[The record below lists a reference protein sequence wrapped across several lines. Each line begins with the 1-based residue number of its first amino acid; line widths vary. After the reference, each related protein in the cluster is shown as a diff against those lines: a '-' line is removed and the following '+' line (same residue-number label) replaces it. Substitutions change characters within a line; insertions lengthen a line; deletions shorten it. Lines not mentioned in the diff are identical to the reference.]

1 MLDLSGLLNQV
12 NSVPV
17 DPIEIFE
24 LSHYGYLRSV
34 QQEVFDSVKSMEES
48 DNQTNSNIIIKM
60 NTGSGK
66 TVVGLVMLKSYL
78 NRQKG
83 KAVYIVPDNYL
94 TKQVIEESKKL
105 GITCTDDVDDFSF
118 SSGKSIL
125 VTNIS
130 TLVNGKSKFKKK
142 LLLIIYLLMMF
153 IIALIK

>member
-1 MLDLSGLLNQV
+1 
-12 NSVPV
+12 
-17 DPIEIFE
+17 
-24 LSHYGYLRSV
+24 
-34 QQEVFDSVKSMEES
+34 
-48 DNQTNSNIIIKM
+48 M

-66 TVVGLVMLKSYL
+66 TVVGLVLLKSYL

-130 TLVNGKSKFKKK
+130 TLVNGKSKFKNKIHYK
-142 LLLIIYLLMMF
+142 FCRSKDEFFLQIVNYPIFEFLRKRTK
-153 IIALIK
+153 A